1 MSSSITTPT
10 LVSMLIICVAG
21 GLGAVARFFLD
32 TCIKEAK
39 AFTFPLST
47 LVINAL
53 ASLLAGAIAALYL
66 HSGVFANS
74 PLVHTALATGFLGG
88 FSTFSTMINE
98 SVTLFRRKHYLVSI
112 ANIIVEVIVPWS
124 CVVLGWLMFA

>member
-1 MSSSITTPT
+1 MSLPITTQT

>member
-1 MSSSITTPT
+1 MSSSITTQT

-98 SVTLFRRKHYLVSI
+98 SVTLFHRKHYLVSI

-124 CVVLGWLMFA
+124 CVALGWLMFA